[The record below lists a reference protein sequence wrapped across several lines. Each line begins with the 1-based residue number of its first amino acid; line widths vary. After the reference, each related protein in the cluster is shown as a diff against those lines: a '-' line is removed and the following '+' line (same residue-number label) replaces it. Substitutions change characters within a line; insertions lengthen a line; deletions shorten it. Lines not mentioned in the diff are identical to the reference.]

1 MIANLITKAWALEP
15 TFHDRIA
22 ALVLAGKV
30 DFAAHTQGRKLPY
43 FEEIANA
50 KAVGISAEITAE
62 SSGYKYV
69 VGKARAKSGFVAII
83 PIIGTMS
90 RYGDYCSWG
99 TEDISNW
106 VLEANADENVSAIV
120 LEINSGGGEVDGT
133 AMLATIVKQSK
144 KPVVAYVAGMAASA
158 AYWVASQCREI
169 VMESKTSSE
178 VGSIGV
184 LATHIDASQFYAN
197 EGYKITIIRSKGSE
211 SKALFNSVEPL
222 TAEILA
228 DAQAAME
235 PIRNEF
241 EAVVRAGRPGISDS
255 VFEGKMYNGKEALK
269 LKMADKIGF
278 LGDAIDR
285 ADFYARQAA

>member
-15 TFHDRIA
+15 TYHDRIA

-30 DFAAHTQGRKLPY
+30 DFAIHTQSRKMPH
-43 FEEIANA
+43 FQEIEVIGDANFN
-50 KAVGISAEITAE
+50 AE

-69 VGKARAKSGFVAII
+69 VGQARAKSGMVAII

-99 TEDISNW
+99 TEDIGTW
-106 VLEANADENVSAIV
+106 ILEANSDDNVSAIV

-133 AMLATIVKQSK
+133 AMLAAIVKQSK

-184 LATHIDASQFYAN
+184 LATHIDASKFYEQ

-222 TAEILA
+222 TEEILTET
-228 DAQAAME
+228 QAFMD

-241 EAVVRAGRPGISDS
+241 EAVVKSGRPGISDT

-269 LKMADKIGF
+269 LKMADRIGF

>member
-15 TFHDRIA
+15 TYHDRIA

-30 DFAAHTQGRKLPY
+30 DFAAHTQGRKVPY
-43 FEEIANA
+43 FEEIADT
-50 KAVGISAEITAE
+50 KAVEINAEITAE
-62 SSGYKYV
+62 SSGYNYV

-83 PIIGTMS
+83 PVIGTMS

-99 TEDISNW
+99 TEDIGNW

-184 LATHIDASQFYAN
+184 LATHIDASQYYEK

-228 DAQAAME
+228 DTQASME

-241 EAVVRAGRPGISDS
+241 EAVVRAGRPGISDT

-269 LKMADKIGF
+269 LKMADRIGF

>member
-1 MIANLITKAWALEP
+1 MIANLITKSWALEP
-15 TFHDRIA
+15 TYHDRIA

-30 DFAAHTQGRKLPY
+30 DFAVHTQGRKTPY
-43 FEEIANA
+43 FEEIADT
-50 KAVGISAEITAE
+50 KAVGIHAEITAE

-99 TEDISNW
+99 TEDIGTW
-106 VLEANADENVSAIV
+106 ILEANADENVSAIV

-144 KPVVAYVAGMAASA
+144 KPIVAYVAGMAASA

-184 LATHIDASQFYAN
+184 LATHIDASGFYEK

-222 TAEILA
+222 TEQILA
-228 DAQAAME
+228 ETQATME

-241 EAVVRAGRPGISDS
+241 EAVVRAGRPDISDT

-269 LKMADKIGF
+269 LKMADRIGF